1 MNKEE
6 NFFKVDDT
14 NDAYTNIIHAILNN
28 ELNWRDLNKRINTK
42 IEEEMEVEYHKLSKK
57 INSWKQITEEEKKR
71 YQSVSQSLINYYEN
85 SIMFFIS
92 QWTLTNKSN
101 KKELINTCYKYWLI
115 SEWLDYSD
123 KFLNSIWKQMFKSF
137 EEKTIQEQNKK
148 KNFGFWKVLAKTAIW
163 VMVACSVLMPSLQQ
177 VSAANFWSHTQEVQ
191 ATFRVNDQKVTQ
203 FQNLLQYQVFK
214 NYFNNWRL
222 IQSKTSQYKKDLK
235 SLKSALEDIYNSK
248 KQSAQSRLN
257 AKIMIWLIEDMLD
270 EVENWTSN
278 SNTTTNSNVQDKI
291 NKQKEE
297 AIKNSRTDTNVS
309 WNSNSNYVNDK
320 VNNWFNSVDDF
331 TIDWSQDDLTNWNNN
346 NNNNN
351 NTQTTSTYSDY
362 EKYIKNN
369 YNSTDANYLIR
380 QLEDFVSWYYNK
392 WYSIS
397 EAQKKAVQDFKTFES
412 YVKKWNVEWTLK
424 WFLRMISDYNIW
436 RTTKRSWDWFSTW
449 YNKDWP
455 CAWTNNLALIMLV
468 LWWTHA
474 NNLRSH
480 TYSSENH
487 VRIAIDWYSK
497 EFDTKWA
504 TTSNLWKRTKDST
517 TNTTSNDNYNN
528 WWSFD
533 DNSWIIYW

>member
-115 SEWLDYSD
+115 AEWLDYSD

-346 NNNNN
+346 NNNYN

-362 EKYIKNN
+362 VKYLNNN
-369 YNSTDANYLIR
+369 YNSTDAKYLIR
-380 QLEDFVSWYYNK
+380 QLEMFVSWYSSK
-392 WYSIS
+392 WYSDS
-397 EAQKKAVQDFKTFES
+397 KAEEQAVKDFKTFES
-412 YVKKWNVEWTLK
+412 YVKKWNLEWTLK
-424 WFLRMISDYNIW
+424 WIVRLLNDYSIW
-436 RTTKRSWDWFSTW
+436 RNTRSWQWTAFATW
-449 YNKDWP
+449 YAKEWP
-455 CAWTNNLALIMLV
+455 CAWTNNIALIMLV
-468 LWWTHA
+468 LWWTHS
-474 NNLRSH
+474 NSLRSH
-480 TYSSENH
+480 NYSSENH
-487 VRIAIDWYSK
+487 VRIAIDWQSR

-504 TTSNLWKRTKDST
+504 TTSNLRRRNRWDNDWQIDTSW
-517 TNTTSNDNYNN
+517 TTSYD
-528 WWSFD
+528 WD
-533 DNSWIIYW
+533 TSWDVIYW

>member
-42 IEEEMEVEYHKLSKK
+42 IEEEMEIEYHKLSKK

-115 SEWLDYSD
+115 AEWLDYSD

-331 TIDWSQDDLTNWNNN
+331 EIDWWDWSSSNNN
-346 NNNNN
+346 NNNQTTN
-351 NTQTTSTYSDY
+351 NTTYDNYVKS
-362 EKYIKNN
+362 INNN
-369 YNSTDANYLIR
+369 YNSTDAQYLIR
-380 QLEDFVSWYYNK
+380 QLKIFADWYQYDK
-392 WYSIS
+392 WYSQK
-397 EAQKKAVQDFKTFES
+397 EAQNKAVQDFKIFES

-424 WFLRMISDYNIW
+424 WIVKLFNDYNVW
-436 RTTKRSWDWFSTW
+436 RNTKRWGSAFETW
-449 YNKDWP
+449 YNKQWP
-455 CAWTNNLALIMLV
+455 CAWTNTIAYIMLIM
-468 LWWTHA
+468 WWT
-474 NNLRSH
+474 NSKNLRSH
-480 TYSSENH
+480 VYSSEDH

-497 EFDTKWA
+497 EFDSKWA
-504 TTSNLWKRTKDST
+504 TTSNIWKRVWW
-517 TNTTSNDNYNN
+517 NSNDTTDRSSSSSNYN
-528 WWSFD
+528 FD
-533 DNSWIIYW
+533 DSWDTIYW